1 MAGEPELVVC
11 YLEGLG
17 GARLEAGGMLQ
28 TRQTCQCLPL
38 DQPRETDWQASSHAV
53 HGGDDDDDGGDDE
66 EEAPAEQG
74 VSVG

>member
-1 MAGEPELVVC
+1 
-11 YLEGLG
+11 
-17 GARLEAGGMLQ
+17 
-28 TRQTCQCLPL
+28 L